1 MTPVPTLYDR
11 IGAKLGIEPI
21 RSDRDLVRLVEGH
34 LPTDVI
40 AALLGQ
46 GLTDDEI
53 HALIIPRRTLTHR
66 RHRREPLSREESDRA
81 VRVARLTALAETVF
95 GDRDRAFRW
104 LRAPKRRFEGKPPL
118 ALLVTEAGTR
128 LVEEMLYQI
137 DDGIFA

>member
-11 IGAKLGIEPI
+11 IEAKLGIEPI

-40 AALLGQ
+40 AALLRQ
-46 GLTDDEI
+46 GLTDGEV

-66 RHRREPLSREESDRA
+66 KHRREPLSREESDRA

-104 LRAPKRRFEGKPPL
+104 LRAPKRRFDGKAPL
-118 ALLVTEAGTR
+118 ALLVTETGAR
-128 LVEEMLYQI
+128 LIEEMLYQI